1 LNVRGGVLTDAQP
14 QGRVKKSSEGLET
27 LLNRSSMLELLYDNL
42 WYQRLGMCA
51 RTSRPG
57 TSYRKKKNYGKKNQV
72 HYPMI

>member
-57 TSYRKKKNYGKKNQV
+57 TNYAQKEKLCAKKTKYIIQ
-72 HYPMI
+72 